1 MTPAVVIRRYLDVE
15 RDVRL
20 ERAIDAIFFEASNT
34 KSFASESA
42 RSAFRERWL
51 GRYLREE
58 PHYAYLALANTGD
71 MVGYL
76 VGSFDARS
84 SDTEAAEASGFSA
97 FRDVSRRYPAH
108 LHVNMAP
115 QYRGFGIGARLIE
128 AFVADLRQAN
138 ATGVHVITSATS
150 PNVRFYTRNAF
161 VEVGC
166 GGPDGSLVCLAR
178 TLV

>member
-1 MTPAVVIRRYLDVE
+1 MTSAVVIRRYLDVE
-15 RDVRL
+15 RDAGL
-20 ERAIDAIFFEASNT
+20 DRAIDAIFFEASNT
-34 KSFASESA
+34 KSFASENA

-76 VGSFDARS
+76 VGSFDARG
-84 SDTEAAEASGFSA
+84 SDREAAEASGFSA
-97 FRDVSRRYPAH
+97 FGDVSRRYPAH

-115 QYRGFGIGARLIE
+115 QYRGFGIGGRLIE
-128 AFVADLRQAN
+128 AFIADLRRAN
-138 ATGVHVITSATS
+138 VAGVHVITSATS
-150 PNVRFYTRNAF
+150 PNVRFYTRNGFAD
-161 VEVGC
+161 VGR
-166 GGPDGSLVCLAR
+166 GGFDDALVCLAR